1 MIPKISVIV
10 PVYNVEQYLERCLD
24 SIVNQSLKDI
34 EIICIND
41 GSTDNSLKIL
51 EEYAKKDD
59 RIIVIN
65 QKNHGQGYSRN
76 RGLDVAR
83 GEYVLFVDS
92 DDWVDIDTCK
102 ELYIKSNQLDTDVL
116 IYQVESYDDYSD
128 RFYKEDY
135 YRNVYLPKE
144 FYGTVFNN
152 RDISDYIFSLG
163 VAPYGKLY
171 RRSLL
176 EKFNIRFPENIYFE
190 DNPFYWEVMLA
201 SEKISIV
208 NKFYSLRRHRK
219 NSIMADYDE
228 KFLDVIQISNLV
240 VEKFEKYDSVDVYKD
255 RIPNYKI
262 GYIRQWFLVIDDKY
276 SQEFLKLMKEDFS
289 RIKNNTDL
297 HEHYLKN
304 LRQDYRDFYINVLDC
319 SDLEDFNK
327 LNNYTQLIQKYNKI
341 KDEVNRKTHDL
352 NNRENKFKAKYEKQR
367 QEISLLEKTLKDKE
381 KNVSD
386 SKSLFEKESAK
397 KENELKVK
405 ESSLKQK
412 EADLER
418 IHQERL
424 NEIVS
429 REKELDEKE
438 RLYDESVQKQKLAL
452 DNYRDEQLSII
463 SSKQKTSENIISED
477 LNKLK
482 LKEKKFLESKQLFER
497 EVAEKENELKVK
509 ESSLKWKESDLERIH
524 QERLDVIVS
533 RENELDEKERLYD
546 ESVQKQKLALDNY
559 RDEQLNIISSKEKA
573 SNELI
578 KKNLNNLTLQKNN
591 FNEIKSIHEKQI
603 KQKETLF
610 SQKELSLNKQKN
622 DFKTYRTEQLN
633 RINSIKEEMEDE
645 RHQLQLKL
653 SEYEKISNHHL
664 INLLKFEK
672 TPYISIIIPVY
683 NVEDYLDECLNS
695 LIGQT
700 LKNIEIICVN
710 DGSTDNSLP
719 ILRKYEK
726 KDKRIRVFN
735 QKNQG
740 QGVARNKA
748 LDIAKGEYVMFID
761 SDDWLDIRACQILY
775 DKVKEYD
782 LDMLMFLIKNYSEER
797 QYYEDDYYNI
807 SCLSDEYQGKIF
819 NYRDL
824 GKLIFQISI
833 SPCQKIYKRSLLE
846 NIRFSERIFF
856 EDNPFYWECML
867 SANKISLLKKHLYLR
882 RRHSSSTTALFKQ
895 NYYDVI
901 KINAIVLDIFRKYKI
916 MHQFPKE
923 IAYYIVSYVKRWYNV
938 MMLEYKEDYWRI
950 MKDYFEKISD
960 NPTIHELILE
970 NSNEV
975 YKNFYLNT
983 LKSNSLYEL
992 EYLDNMWK
1000 YNEIGE

>member
-208 NKFYSLRRHRK
+208 NKFYSLRRYRE

-228 KFLDVIQISNLV
+228 KFLDVIRISNLV

-352 NNRENKFKAKYEKQR
+352 NDRENKFKAKYEKQR

-424 NEIVS
+424 NE
-429 REKELDEKE
+429 
-438 RLYDESVQKQKLAL
+438 
-452 DNYRDEQLSII
+452 
-463 SSKQKTSENIISED
+463 
-477 LNKLK
+477 
-482 LKEKKFLESKQLFER
+482 
-497 EVAEKENELKVK
+497 
-509 ESSLKWKESDLERIH
+509 
-524 QERLDVIVS
+524 IVS

-633 RINSIKEEMEDE
+633 HINSIKEEMEDE